1 MNKWKITSIVLV
13 VLLSISVI
21 FNIELYQAAKEEISS
36 LQGKVIN
43 GVHAEDNQLI
53 IENASFSSVYIKPL
67 GVYVLENGTRIFTK
81 NRKFDLEIG
90 FWGGIY
96 SNDWKVVR
104 IDRGI
109 YSLALNLE
117 PGDSL
122 SLAWRVTNGTPRD
135 FVIRVLDDEGFQQY
149 LNLMKAY
156 SPGDTDWWMKLDDV
170 LTYHQIASVN
180 VRGDTGQGL
189 SVGEGIRKTGV
200 YHVVFENNG
209 GPVTMKMKVFVEKSI
224 DISANNGP

>member
-21 FNIELYQAAKEEISS
+21 FSIGLYQAAKEEISS
-36 LQGKVIN
+36 LQRKIVN
-43 GVHAEDNQLI
+43 GVHAEGDQLI

-96 SNDWKVVR
+96 SNDWEVVR
-104 IDRGI
+104 IGRGI

-122 SLAWRVTNGTPRD
+122 SLVWRVTNGTPEN
-135 FVIRVLDDEGFQQY
+135 FVIRIMDDEGFKQY
-149 LNLMKAY
+149 LNLMRAY
-156 SPGDTDWWMKLDDV
+156 SPGDMDWWSKLDDV
-170 LTYHQIASVN
+170 LTFHQIAATEVKA
-180 VRGDTGQGL
+180 GTGQGV
-189 SVGEGIRKTGV
+189 SVGDRIRKAGV
-200 YHVVFENNG
+200 YHVVFDNEGN
-209 GPVTMKMKVFVEKSI
+209 PVVMRVKLSVTKNIDVSAKS
-224 DISANNGP
+224 